1 MWRYIVRRLLIMI
14 PVLLLVSI
22 IIFLLIRLTPGDP
35 VRTMLGEEANPE
47 AMAELRVKLGL
58 DQPVPVQY
66 GLWLGRAV
74 SGDLGKSLR
83 DGQPV
88 TEAILERLPATIELG
103 LAAIIFSLLIAIPL
117 GTISAVKRNK
127 WPDGVATVF
136 SMLGICTPNFL
147 LGIILI
153 LFFGYYFRIF
163 SPGGY
168 VPLGEDVG
176 ENLKR
181 LVLPAITLGA
191 ASSAINTRQLRN
203 ALLEV
208 LSQDYIRTAKAKG
221 VRGSL
226 ILIRH
231 ALKNA
236 FIPLATIVGLQIGAV
251 LEGAFVTETI
261 FSWPGIGLLAVR
273 SIGNRDYPVIQGV
286 VLLSALIYILI
297 NLLVDISYTYLDPR
311 IKYA

>member
-1 MWRYIVRRLLIMI
+1 MWRYVVRRLLVTI
-14 PVLLLVSI
+14 PVLLLVSV

-35 VRTMLGEEANPE
+35 IRTVLGEEATSQTV
-47 AMAELRVKLGL
+47 AELRNKLGL

-66 GLWLGRAV
+66 GLWLSRAV

-88 TEAILERLPATIELG
+88 TQAVLERLPATIELG
-103 LAAIIFSLLIAIPL
+103 LAAIFFSLLISIPL

-127 WPDGVATVF
+127 WPDGVATF
-136 SMLGICTPNFL
+136 ISMLGICTPNFL

-168 VPLGEDVG
+168 IPYDEDLG

-191 ASSAINTRQLRN
+191 ASAAVNTRQLRS

-208 LSQDYIRTAKAKG
+208 LSQDYIRTARAKG
-221 VRGSL
+221 LRGSWVV
-226 ILIRH
+226 IRH

-236 FIPLATIVGLQIGAV
+236 FIPLVTVVGLQLGTV
-251 LEGAFVTETI
+251 LEGAFITETI
-261 FSWPGIGLLAVR
+261 FSWPGIGQLAVK
-273 SIGNRDYPVIQGV
+273 SIGNRDYPVIEGV
-286 VLLSALIYILI
+286 VLLSALIYMTI

-311 IKYA
+311 INYA